1 MDRHYKI
8 QELVTTGWEDI
19 AEEWNVRLNKEQC
32 DEHLQELIGGGTNP
46 QRIRIQRVE

>member
-19 AEEWNVRLNKEQC
+19 AEEWNVRLTKEQC
-32 DEHLQELIGGGTNP
+32 DLKIEQLMKDGISPARLNV
-46 QRIRIQRVE
+46 RRVK